1 LCRRILGFQFLFFA
15 LISSSEAVGCVGFPG
30 EKAAPLTD
38 CSHFFFLFLLLQ
50 QFSSSY
56 LPQGVHAFE
65 DLEWVQQA

>member
-1 LCRRILGFQFLFFA
+1 VGF
-15 LISSSEAVGCVGFPG
+15 GGFPG

-38 CSHFFFLFLLLQ
+38 CSHFSFLFFLLQ